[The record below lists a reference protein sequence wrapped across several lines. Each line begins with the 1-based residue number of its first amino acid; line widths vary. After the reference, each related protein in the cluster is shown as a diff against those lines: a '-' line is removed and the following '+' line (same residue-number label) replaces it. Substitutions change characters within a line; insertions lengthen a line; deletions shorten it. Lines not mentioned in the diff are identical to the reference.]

1 MPPIIS
7 IVGKSNSGKTTF
19 LEKLIPE
26 LKNMGYRIGVVK
38 HSHHQI
44 EIDKEGKD
52 SWRHQKAGADSV
64 AIVSPE
70 RFAVVKQT
78 EVEISLDD
86 LQTFFSDMDIIITEG
101 YKNAEKP
108 KIEIYRKEIHDKPL
122 YETNDTIVAI
132 VTDAEID
139 ADVPVF
145 SSKNYAGA
153 AVFIEKVFIK
163 PK

>member
-19 LEKLIPE
+19 LEKLIPV

-64 AIVSPE
+64 AIVSPK

-86 LQTFFSDMDIIITEG
+86 LQTFFSDMDIILTEG

-108 KIEIYRKEIHDKPL
+108 KIEIYREEIHGKPL
-122 YETNDTIVAI
+122 SETNDTIVAL
-132 VTDAEID
+132 VADAEID
-139 ADVPVF
+139 TDLPVF
-145 SSKNYAGA
+145 SSKNYKEVAD
-153 AVFIEKVFIK
+153 FIEKAFIQ

>member
-26 LKNMGYRIGVVK
+26 LKSMGYKIGVVK

-78 EVEISLDD
+78 DVELSLDE
-86 LQTFFSDMDIIITEG
+86 LRTFFSDVDIIITEG

-122 YETNDTIVAI
+122 SETNDTIVAL
-132 VTDAEID
+132 VTDAEIETD
-139 ADVPVF
+139 LPVF
-145 SSKNYAGA
+145 SSKNYEEV
-153 AVFIEKVFIK
+153 AVFIKKTFIS
-163 PK
+163 PE

>member
-26 LKNMGYRIGVVK
+26 LKNMGYKIGVVK

-78 EVEISLDD
+78 EVEISLDE

-101 YKNAEKP
+101 YKNAEKS

-122 YETNDTIVAI
+122 SETNDTIVAL

-139 ADVPVF
+139 TDLPAF
-145 SSKNYAGA
+145 SSKSYEEV
-153 AVFIEKVFIK
+153 AVFIEKTFINSE
-163 PK
+163 

>member
-1 MPPIIS
+1 MLPIIS

-26 LKNMGYRIGVVK
+26 LKNMGYKVGVVK

-52 SWRHQKAGADSV
+52 SWRHQQAGADSV
-64 AIVSPE
+64 AIVSPA

-86 LQTFFSDMDIIITEG
+86 LQVFFSDMDIIITEG
-101 YKNAEKP
+101 YKNAEKA
-108 KIEIYRKEIHDKPL
+108 KIEIYRKEIHDKSL
-122 YETNDTIVAI
+122 SETNDTIIAL
-132 VTDAEID
+132 VTDTEINTKL
-139 ADVPVF
+139 PVF
-145 SSKNYAGA
+145 SSKNYKEV
-153 AVFIEKVFIK
+153 AVFIEKTFIN
-163 PK
+163 PE